1 MIALKCSLSLA
12 ASPYRV
18 IVPSVF
24 PQVKIPYL
32 PPARRAIFGCCSC
45 ALLLMGVCPAEA
57 QNFPPIVR
65 ATTGSEEVSLG
76 QPANF
81 SSAETLDPDEGPQAL
96 SFLWDF
102 GDGTTSSAANPSHSY
117 AEPRAYRVTL
127 TASDGADSRDDIIV
141 VHVLAPPTALP
152 PGKSSMLALHPAESE
167 LWVANPDSDSV
178 SVLTITP
185 AGLTK
190 VAEIAVGK
198 NPRTVAFSP
207 NGSRVYVTCQDSNEL
222 WMVEAATRGVARKIA
237 VGHRPYGV
245 AVAATNGR
253 IVVSNEGDGTV
264 SVLTPE
270 LIVQKVIPV
279 AATPRAVAVTAD
291 GGRAYVTHFLTRGAS
306 GTVTE
311 LDLASLTTSSTV
323 PLALDT
329 NPDLTSSGGG
339 FPNLLSALTIDP
351 AGRGA
356 WFGGHKANTGRGIF
370 VNDEMPHP
378 ENATRGFFG
387 KVRLPAAR
395 EDVARRIDAND
406 TDSVSAIAFSPNG
419 RWAFVTHQGAGRL
432 SVYDISAA
440 TLLAPSGDGTTIE
453 FAARIDVGHAPQG
466 VVVSADGRR
475 GYVANYLSRNVQVL
489 DLSNPRQPAVIATVA
504 VTAEPL
510 PASIANG
517 KRLFYRSQEPMASL
531 SNYISCAGCH
541 PDGGGHDGRTWD
553 FTNRGEGLRNT
564 TDLRGRGGLADG
576 PVHWSGN
583 FDELQDFEND
593 IVKHF
598 GGTGLAQDGQPPHP
612 PLGTPNAGR
621 SANLDDLAA
630 YVSSLTTPV
639 RSPFRQDDGTLT
651 VAARRGKALF
661 LSPAVG
667 CAMCHSGPRFTDSTL
682 AGGPANFIRHNVGTF
697 GPGSGMRLSGPL
709 DGLDTPSLRG
719 VWDTAPYLHDGSAA
733 TLLDVITTRNPVDQH
748 GVTSTLSA
756 DQRSDLITYLL
767 SIDGSPV
774 DEPTDDDSDGLSDQ
788 WEILHGLN
796 PASRADA
803 AADPD
808 GDGNSNLHEFAA
820 GTDPRD
826 SASRLFIRENNLAG
840 SEWTITF
847 PTVRG
852 RNYFIERS
860 ATLAPGGWVPFQSL
874 PGDGA
879 EHASGNN
886 VSSSREFWRVTV
898 TR

>member
-1 MIALKCSLSLA
+1 
-12 ASPYRV
+12 
-18 IVPSVF
+18 VF
-24 PQVKIPYL
+24 PQVRIAYF
-32 PPARRAIFGCCSC
+32 PPARCAVLWSGC
-45 ALLLMGVCPAEA
+45 ALILLGTSSAKA
-57 QNFPPIVR
+57 QNFPPFVR
-65 ATTGSEEVSLG
+65 ATAVSEEVSLG
-76 QPANF
+76 APAVF
-81 SSAETLDPDEGPQAL
+81 SSAETLDPDEGPQPMA
-96 SFLWDF
+96 FLWEF
-102 GDGTTSSAANPSHSY
+102 GDGTTSTLANPSHSY

-127 TASDGADSRDDIIV
+127 TASDGADSREDSIV
-141 VHVLAPPTALP
+141 VHVLAPPTPLP
-152 PGKSSMLALHPAESE
+152 PGRSSMLALHPAETE
-167 LWVANPDSDSV
+167 LWVANPDSDSL
-178 SVLTITP
+178 SVMTITP
-185 AGLTK
+185 DGLTK
-190 VAEIAVGK
+190 AAEIAVGK
-198 NPRTVAFSP
+198 NPRTIAFSP

-222 WMVEAATRGVARKIA
+222 WVIEAAARTVARKIA

-245 AVAATNGR
+245 AVEPANGH

-264 SVLTPE
+264 WLLTPE

-279 AATPRAVAVTAD
+279 AATPRAVAVTTD
-291 GGRAYVTHFLTRGAS
+291 DGRAYVTHFLTRGAS
-306 GTVTE
+306 GMVTE

-351 AGRGA
+351 AGRAA
-356 WFGGHKANTGRGIF
+356 WFGGHKANTGRGTF
-370 VNDEMPHP
+370 VNGEMPHP

-387 KVRLPAAR
+387 KVRLPAAT

-406 TDSVSAIAFSPNG
+406 TDSVSGIAFSPNG

-453 FAARIDVGHAPQG
+453 FAARIDAGHAPQG
-466 VVVSADGRR
+466 IVVSANGQR

-489 DLSNPRQPAVIATVA
+489 DLSNPRLPAVTATVA

-510 PASIANG
+510 SASVANG
-517 KRLFYRSQEPMASL
+517 KRLFYRSQEPRASL

-598 GGTGLAQDGQPPHP
+598 GGTGLAQDGQPPNP
-612 PLGTPNAGR
+612 PLGAPNGGR
-621 SANLDDLAA
+621 SADLDDLAA
-630 YVSSLTTPV
+630 YVSSLTMPA

-661 LSPAVG
+661 LSPGVG
-667 CAMCHSGPRFTDSTL
+667 CATCHAGPRFTDSTL

-709 DGLDTPSLRG
+709 DGLDTPGLRG
-719 VWDTAPYLHDGSAA
+719 VWDTSPYLHDGSAM
-733 TLLDVITTRNPVDQH
+733 TLLDVITTRNPNDQH

-756 DQRSDLITYLL
+756 AQRADLVAYLL

-774 DEPTDDDSDGLSDQ
+774 DEPTDADSDGLSDQ
-788 WEILHGLN
+788 WEILHGFDS
-796 PASRADA
+796 AVSTDA
-803 AADPD
+803 ALDAD
-808 GDGNSNLHEFAA
+808 GDGSRNLDEFAA

-826 SASRLFIRENNLAG
+826 PASRLFLRESTLAAG
-840 SEWTITF
+840 EWTLSF
-847 PTVRG
+847 PTVRD
-852 RNYFIERS
+852 RSYVVERS
-860 ATLAPGGWVPFQSL
+860 ATLVPGSWIAVQTI

-879 EHASGNN
+879 EQTFGRMN
-886 VSSSREFWRVTV
+886 VSNSRQFWRVTV